1 MSLKTDIIFVRAL
14 RSNDELME
22 QLPAGDVY
30 NTTIAMPEQDAENA
44 PLPYIIVTY
53 DGMQNLDTDK
63 DSPFEGDTDRV
74 QIGIEV
80 AAESRPQLASLTE
93 QIRTTVRE
101 FFENLDS
108 SDEDYDLVPLD
119 VDFSAQ
125 AVQYDEWKPCYW
137 QVLQYQCDTNPD

>member
-80 AAESRPQLASLTE
+80 AAESRAQLASLTE

-101 FFENLDS
+101 FFENLDT

>member
-80 AAESRPQLASLTE
+80 ASESRPQLATLAE

-101 FFENLDS
+101 FFENLDT

-137 QVLQYQCDTNPD
+137 QVLQYQCDTKPD

>member
-74 QIGIEV
+74 QISIEV
-80 AAESRPQLASLTE
+80 ASESRPQLAALTE

-101 FFENLDS
+101 FFENIDS